1 MGVTSIAVIS
11 PEIITLL
18 QHSSYFPLTLKTSL
32 FRFKAVFNVRVKH
45 PHALRRFV
53 SAGILL
59 CVFFLPLHFHPAAAT
74 AQVAKECSCLH
85 GTRTQA
91 SLSPTPAGW
100 TPVLTAEPVA
110 TEAFDCFSYVR
121 FQIHGIRA
129 PPLTPSL

>member
-1 MGVTSIAVIS
+1 MSYSINS
-11 PEIITLL
+11 GYL
-18 QHSSYFPLTLKTSL
+18 PLTSKGAL
-32 FRFKAVFNVRVKH
+32 FRFKAVFNARVKH

-59 CVFFLPLHFHPAAAT
+59 FVFFLPLHFHSVAAT

-85 GTRTQA
+85 GIRTQA
-91 SLSPTPAGW
+91 GLSPAPAGW
-100 TPVLTAEPVA
+100 TPVLTAEPV
-110 TEAFDCFSYVR
+110 TSEAFDCFSYVQ

>member
-1 MGVTSIAVIS
+1 MRRILRRTEGCDLDSGY
-11 PEIITLL
+11 L
-18 QHSSYFPLTLKTSL
+18 PLTSKPSL
-32 FRFKAVFNVRVKH
+32 FTFKAVFNPRVKH

-59 CVFFLPLHFHPAAAT
+59 CVFFLPLHFHPAATT

-91 SLSPTPAGW
+91 GLSPASAGW
-100 TPVLTAEPVA
+100 TPVLTTEPVA
-110 TEAFDCFSYVR
+110 SETLDWFSYVR
-121 FQIHGIRA
+121 FQIHSIRA